1 MLGDLSRGR
10 IWSFFQWIAWNVGK
24 FDCWK
29 CFLVVDRSWV
39 GSFSSNGGFSHL
51 GFDFQ
56 RILWSMYWKSVIWLA
71 FFCWE
76 IDSEDGR
83 SVFGIWVSAVRGSGL
98 RFWKEKSNKLLLFIS
113 SWSREVSVFG
123 YSCFLVFFHL
133 AFYFWENLVCSKK
146 EGKKEYPICWNSGFQ
161 EDILSGDGL
170 FLVCVAF
177 GLKVWT
183 VWREGEV
190 SWIET
195 ENGKDMFSL
204 LGGGIARFS
213 MGRYLPCNSLSFWHK
228 LWRSVRFP
236 CSYLLY
242 DIFMSANYRICCY
255 SIVTTGFCTL
265 SSLIVFG

>member
-1 MLGDLSRGR
+1 MDVQSLASGFLQWEALDWGFGR
-10 IWSFFQWIAWNVGK
+10 RSPIS
-24 FDCWK
+24 
-29 CFLVVDRSWV
+29 CFCLFPVE
-39 GSFSSNGGFSHL
+39 
-51 GFDFQ
+51 
-56 RILWSMYWKSVIWLA
+56 A
-71 FFCWE
+71 
-76 IDSEDGR
+76 
-83 SVFGIWVSAVRGSGL
+83 
-98 RFWKEKSNKLLLFIS
+98 EKSLFLAI
-113 SWSREVSVFG
+113 
-123 YSCFLVFFHL
+123 LVFFHL